1 MEHKKAYD
9 FLYNKCKQE
18 GHNELANHIKQVG
31 PLKLK
36 VSNKTFVTHLS
47 KIIVG
52 QQVSVAAA
60 RAVWDRTKKVLKRN
74 KYKKPNKNLDMQFKT
89 AGLSRQKI
97 EYLNGIIFNK
107 NINALTKN
115 KLNKMTA
122 EDYFKLL
129 IDIKGIGPWSIE
141 MSRIFYI
148 GDPDVFSILDLGL
161 KNAHLKIFNIE
172 SYTESFYRTFS
183 PYRSYMC
190 LYLWRILE
198 DENVTCLLYTSDAA
212 DD

>member
-9 FLYNKCKQE
+9 FLYKKCIDD
-18 GHNELANHIKQVG
+18 GYIELANHIKQVG
-31 PLKLK
+31 PLKLQ

-60 RAVWDRTKKVLKRN
+60 RAIWNRTKIILKQN
-74 KYKKPNKNLDMQFKT
+74 KYKKPNKNLDQQLKK

-107 NINALTKN
+107 NINTLTKN
-115 KLNKMTA
+115 KLNKMNA

-198 DENVTCLLYTSDAA
+198 DENVTI
-212 DD
+212 